1 MQVCDNPSS
10 GSKESRGKSLIYF
23 KTRKRKTSLNQEV
36 MPRITYDYNN
46 KAKRQLIWKTIQFS
60 VCWG

>member
-1 MQVCDNPSS
+1 MSMQVCDNPSS

-46 KAKRQLIWKTIQFS
+46 KAKRQLI
-60 VCWG
+60 

>member
-10 GSKESRGKSLIYF
+10 GSKESRGILCYF

-36 MPRITYDYNN
+36 MPGIMYDYNN
-46 KAKRQLIWKTIQFS
+46 KAKRQLI
-60 VCWG
+60 